1 MPRISI
7 SPDAYASLA
16 YMAAKRSQRPGELTE
31 ELILAAW
38 LDRDPVKPIVPKKPV
53 SQKVKMDLGTWGTS
67 GVPRTRNRIADDQG
81 AIEHVRARLAEGAT
95 PSELEVEMMGGKSST
110 VRALCK
116 RIREESLAKP

>member
-7 SPDAYASLA
+7 SPDAYAALT
-16 YMAAKRSQRPGELTE
+16 YMAAKQRKRPGCLAE

-67 GVPRTRNRIADDQG
+67 GVPRTRNRIADDRA
-81 AIEHVRARLAEGAT
+81 AIEHVRARLAQGAT
-95 PSELEVEMMGGKSST
+95 PRQLEEEMMGGVSST

-116 RIREESLAKP
+116 RIREKELR